1 MFRDIKNKN
10 SADREDRVRA
20 GSACDG
26 IPFVDEF
33 GFEVRDGPSFVDYLG
48 LADDLAVLDGFE
60 VVYLN
65 LDCGTAF
72 FGTELGVDRGTH
84 SGVSHSVKNAS
95 VNHIVWV
102 LQVVRDFDDGAAVS
116 VFHLYETQ
124 TDMFRETLWVFG

>member
-84 SGVSHSVKNAS
+84 SGVSHSVKDAS
-95 VNHIVWV
+95 VNHIMWV
-102 LQVVRDFDDGAAVS
+102 LQVVRDFDDAAAMS
-116 VFHLYETQ
+116 VLYFGET
-124 TDMFRETLWVFG
+124 